1 MPEIQI
7 NYLAVGVAALA
18 TIFIGALWYSPLLF
32 HKLWVKAHGYS
43 EEKVEQM
50 RKTAGRAFLVS
61 LFCYVVMAFVLA
73 VLVSYAGASTVLQGA
88 FLGLL
93 VWIGFLATLGLTAH
107 MFSEKRWSAYLIDAG
122 YQLVYAVVMGVILAA
137 WR

>member
-1 MPEIQI
+1 MPELQI

-18 TIFIGALWYSPLLF
+18 TIFIGAVWYSPLLF

-50 RKTAGRAFLVS
+50 RKTAGRAFIVS

-73 VLVSYAGASTVLQGA
+73 VFVSYAGVSTVLQGA

-107 MFSEKRWSAYLIDAG
+107 MFSEKPLSTYLIDAG

>member
-1 MPEIQI
+1 MSEFQI

-32 HKLWVKAHGYS
+32 HKFWVKAHGYS
-43 EEKVEQM
+43 EEKVEQL
-50 RKTAGRAFLVS
+50 RKTAGRAFIVS

-73 VLVSYAGASTVLQGA
+73 IFVSYAGVSTVLQGA
-88 FLGLL
+88 LLGLL

-107 MFSEKRWSAYLIDAG
+107 LFSEKRWSTYLIDAG

>member
-1 MPEIQI
+1 MLNFQI

-32 HKLWVKAHGYS
+32 GKLWLKAHGYS
-43 EEKVEQM
+43 QEQM
-50 RKTAGRAFLVS
+50 RDTAGRNLMVS

-73 VLVSYAGASTVLQGA
+73 VLASYAGVATVLQGA
-88 FLGLL
+88 FLGFL
-93 VWIGFLATLGLTAH
+93 VWIGFLATLGLTAN
-107 MFSEKRWSAYLIDAG
+107 MYSEKPFSIYLIDAG

>member
-1 MPEIQI
+1 MPEFQV
-7 NYLAVGVAALA
+7 NYLAVLVAALA

-32 HKLWVKAHGYS
+32 HKIWVKAHGYS

-50 RKTAGRAFLVS
+50 RKTAGRAFIVS

-73 VLVSYAGASTVLQGA
+73 VLFSYAGVSTVLQGA

-107 MFSEKRWSAYLIDAG
+107 MFSEKRLSTYLIDAG
-122 YQLVYAVVMGVILAA
+122 YQLVYCVTMGVILAA
-137 WR
+137 WQ

>member
-1 MPEIQI
+1 MPEFQI

-18 TIFIGALWYSPLLF
+18 TVFIGALWYSPLLF

-50 RKTAGRAFLVS
+50 RKTAGRAFMVS
-61 LFCYVVMAFVLA
+61 LFCYLVMAFVLA
-73 VLVSYAGASTVLQGA
+73 VLVSWTGVSTVPQGA

-107 MFSEKRWSAYLIDAG
+107 MFSGNRLSTYVIDAG

>member
-1 MPEIQI
+1 MPEFQI
-7 NYLAVGVAALA
+7 NYLAVVVAALA

-43 EEKVEQM
+43 EEKVEQL
-50 RKTAGRAFLVS
+50 RKTAGRAFMVS
-61 LFCYVVMAFVLA
+61 LFCYVVMASVLA
-73 VLVSYAGASTVLQGA
+73 VLVSYAGVSTVLQGA

-107 MFSEKRWSAYLIDAG
+107 MFSEKRLSTYLLDAG

>member
-1 MPEIQI
+1 MPEFQI
-7 NYLAVGVAALA
+7 NYLAVGVAALS

-50 RKTAGRAFLVS
+50 RKTAGRAYVVS

-73 VLVSYAGASTVLQGA
+73 VLVSYTGVSTVLQGA
-88 FLGLL
+88 FLGFL
-93 VWIGFLATLGLTAH
+93 VWIGFLSTLGLTAH
-107 MFSEKRWSAYLIDAG
+107 MFSEKPLSTYLVDAG

>member
-1 MPEIQI
+1 MLEFQV
-7 NYLAVGVAALA
+7 NFLAVGAAALA
-18 TIFIGALWYSPLLF
+18 TILIGALWYSRLLF
-32 HKLWVKAHGYS
+32 GKLWVKAHGYS

-50 RKTAGRAFLVS
+50 RKTAGRAFVVS

-73 VLVSYAGASTVLQGA
+73 VLVSYAGVSTVLQGA

-107 MFSEKRWSAYLIDAG
+107 MFSEKRWSAYVIDAG

>member
-1 MPEIQI
+1 MLDFQI

-32 HKLWVKAHGYS
+32 GKLWLKAHGYS
-43 EEKVEQM
+43 QEQM
-50 RKTAGRAFLVS
+50 RDTAGRNLLVS

-73 VLVSYAGASTVLQGA
+73 VLASYAGVSTVLQGA
-88 FLGLL
+88 FLGFL
-93 VWIGFLATLGLTAH
+93 VWIGFLATLGLTAN
-107 MFSEKRWSAYLIDAG
+107 MYSEKPLSIYLIDAG
-122 YQLVYAVVMGVILAA
+122 YQLVYAVAMGVILAA